1 MSEGTRRKTPLCGLF
16 GPEMS
21 GGKVIGTNVLFG
33 E

>member
-1 MSEGTRRKTPLCGLF
+1 MSKGTRRKTPRCGLL

-21 GGKVIGTNVLFG
+21 GVKVIGTNVLFG